1 MEQAVYDEILG
12 VASLAGVLTLES
24 GGEIYRVEEIMSTIS
39 RTFGAAH
46 CESYATP
53 TTIMLTIFGEDEKPY
68 TVMKRIHAGTIALSR
83 VDAVNRVSRRVA
95 GGGLTL
101 GEAKAALL
109 AIQRQKGTPLWAK
122 VLASSAACAA
132 FVLILGGGLGD
143 AACGLLSGA
152 LLRLCVEGISR
163 LGVGFFFLN
172 LSGGAAAAAL
182 GGLFQLLGMAQAG
195 NRLTVATMM
204 LLVPGLLFTNAFRD
218 IVAGD
223 LVSGISRVFETLA
236 VAVALACGA
245 AMTYGALTLLTGV
258 AL

>member
-39 RTFGAAH
+39 RTFGAVH

-53 TTIMLTIFGEDEKPY
+53 TTIVLTVFDEGEKPY
-68 TVMKRIHAGTIALSR
+68 TVMKRVSAGAIDLSR
-83 VDAVNRVSRRVA
+83 VDAVNRVSRKVA
-95 GGGLTL
+95 GGGLNL
-101 GEAKAALL
+101 RQAKEALL
-109 AIQRQKGTPLWAK
+109 GIQKQGRTSLLART
-122 VLASSAACAA
+122 LASSAACAA
-132 FVLILGGGLGD
+132 FVLILGGGLRE
-143 AACGLLSGA
+143 AACGLAAGA
-152 LLRLCVEGISR
+152 LLRLCVQAISR
-163 LGVGFFFLN
+163 LDVGFFFLN

-182 GGLFQLLGMAQAG
+182 GWIFQLLGFAPAG
-195 NRLTVATMM
+195 SRLTVATMM

-245 AMTYGALTLLTGV
+245 AMTYGAISLLAGV
-258 AL
+258 VA